1 MSIATLP
8 VNLCTPGKIPP
19 ACAPQRRLKVSLFTV
34 MGKNLTLRSGIVN
47 PQHYYPEL
55 VQLIRQGRLEPQE
68 IITHRM
74 PLTEGVRGYEIFDAH
89 EEDVLKVVL
98 EP

>member
-1 MSIATLP
+1 MAPGLP
-8 VNLCTPGKIPP
+8 NSWPH
-19 ACAPQRRLKVSLFTV
+19 A
-34 MGKNLTLRSGIVN
+34 
-47 PQHYYPEL
+47 
-55 VQLIRQGRLEPQE
+55 LIRGGRLDPAE

-98 EP
+98 QP

>member
-1 MSIATLP
+1 MT
-8 VNLCTPGKIPP
+8 
-19 ACAPQRRLKVSLFTV
+19 
-34 MGKNLTLRSGIVN
+34 GKNLTLRSGMVN
-47 PQHYYPEL
+47 PQRYWAEL
-55 VQLIRQGRLEPQE
+55 LQLIRQGRIAPEE

-98 EP
+98 SP